1 MWFLKICQLLNY
13 LEENKVMD
21 KIKTKQP
28 ADRENCWKNKS
39 KRRKVSI
46 KVASD
51 HGENKTF
58 ECDTCGAK
66 FGRNSTSLLWL
77 SKSTV
82 KKIFPTVNYLFSR
95 IHERENS
102 VSRNRFA
109 NSRALAREF
118 VTCFETHCF
127 PLSECW
133 KTGNEPIG
141 KIFETVNLDNY
152 SNRLLFLMY
161 QVFTTENMV

>member
-1 MWFLKICQLLNY
+1 M
-13 LEENKVMD
+13 
-21 KIKTKQP
+21 
-28 ADRENCWKNKS
+28 
-39 KRRKVSI
+39 
-46 KVASD
+46 
-51 HGENKTF
+51 
-58 ECDTCGAK
+58 
-66 FGRNSTSLLWL
+66 
-77 SKSTV
+77 
-82 KKIFPTVNYLFSR
+82 
-95 IHERENS
+95 
-102 VSRNRFA
+102 SRNRFA

-161 QVFTTENMV
+161 QVFTTEQKVSVGLRLLKIRLALRAHKRFSTLMLAPIDFLSCSGFLEKLAEGQFFTRA